1 MSRVYQKGSKSL
13 GQVASGILEDGFAVA
28 MVGLT
33 LLGVAGVV
41 YKSLKPGGWISTGLD
56 SLWHKSPWLVW
67 LAGFGLAVVVI
78 AVKHHLDRTP
88 SRTAGG
94 NLLTYAFVG
103 LGMFF
108 FFKLIITGSL

>member
-41 YKSLKPGGWISTGLD
+41 Y
-56 SLWHKSPWLVW
+56 
-67 LAGFGLAVVVI
+67 
-78 AVKHHLDRTP
+78 
-88 SRTAGG
+88 
-94 NLLTYAFVG
+94 
-103 LGMFF
+103 
-108 FFKLIITGSL
+108 